1 MSNYYPVH
9 GPPTYSTPNPLLDVD
24 EYKLAMN
31 IPAGDTTYDDAI
43 EQSIDFVSDAIR
55 KMTGRDFGVEQVTET
70 RVYDYSG
77 GVVDIDDAQ
86 SVSAVKL
93 DGDPLVEVRDYVA
106 RPRNREDG
114 ALFWIELFVTPG
126 RGGSPEMGFTRNE
139 DTYSGPR
146 AAVRSMVEVTAEFGW
161 ADVPPDVKLAA
172 LEMVRTTLTLPE
184 DELQS
189 ESLAEYSYR
198 VADNPYVGSR
208 WPARAIDLL
217 RPYAKPNL

>member
-1 MSNYYPVH
+1 MPAT
-9 GPPTYSTPNPLLDVD
+9 PPNLLLDVD
-24 EYKLAMN
+24 EYKLAVN
-31 IPAGDTTYDDAI
+31 IPAGDTAYDDAI
-43 EQSIDFVSDAIR
+43 EQTLDMVSAAVR
-55 KMTGRDFGVEQVTET
+55 RMTGRDLGVAQVTET

-86 SVSAVKL
+86 SVSAVTL
-93 DGDPLVEVRDYVA
+93 DGDPLVEGRDYVA
-106 RPRNREDG
+106 RPRNSEDG

-126 RGGSPEMGFTRNE
+126 RGGSPEMGFSRNE

-146 AAVRSMVEVTAEFGW
+146 PAVRSMVEVTAEFGW

-172 LEMVRTTLTLPE
+172 VEMVQTALTLPGE
-184 DELQS
+184 DLQS

-198 VADNPYVGSR
+198 VEDNPYSGSR